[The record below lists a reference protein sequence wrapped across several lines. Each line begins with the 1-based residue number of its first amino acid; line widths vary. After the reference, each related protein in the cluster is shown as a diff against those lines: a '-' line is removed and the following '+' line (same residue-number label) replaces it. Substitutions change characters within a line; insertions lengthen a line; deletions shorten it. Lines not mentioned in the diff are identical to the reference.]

1 MSHHR
6 AHKLLTEF
14 RPPWLVGC
22 SLVILL
28 VGVALRFTRSDFQS
42 LWYDEVFSVV
52 AAQAPNFDELLA
64 VVGRDFHP
72 PLYFVLLRGWFA
84 LWGQSDLSAR
94 LLSGVIGAL
103 SLAMVGVCARDV
115 LGRSYVPIALLLAG
129 TSLTLI
135 WFSQEVR
142 QYELLFLVGAV
153 CFHSV
158 WRLIRAEKALPSV
171 VVYVAVSHAAA
182 LYVHYASALIFISEW
197 MAVLLLV
204 PRRPSG
210 VRRSLFRGTVAARL
224 FVAHTGTFI
233 LFSPWIPRFMAQR
246 EVARGGLWIP
256 TPTLSTVLEL
266 IPRLFAYRLPWDTGR
281 FPYLYLA
288 LWMPVIGVALWF
300 FGRKGKEGSDQEP
313 GSDGLTLIAVWC
325 IVPIVASYLI
335 SLGDTKILFFR
346 NLLFMLPGLILL
358 LSLGSVHYRS
368 VMLPTAFIIA
378 TSLANLPWYYTSRHK
393 EDWRRASPYILERL
407 NPSSAMIFDAPGT
420 WLSFDYY
427 TKHAPFRDFSSD
439 SAGSWEQVLYVR
451 SLSGTP
457 LADIS
462 TRLGAHGFKLA
473 NRKNFPG
480 IIVLTFK
487 RGK

>member
-1 MSHHR
+1 
-6 AHKLLTEF
+6 
-14 RPPWLVGC
+14 VGW
-22 SLVILL
+22 SLIILL

-42 LWYDEVFSVV
+42 LWYDEVFSVT
-52 AAQAPNFDELLA
+52 AAQAPNLDELLA
-64 VVGRDFHP
+64 MVGRDFHP
-72 PLYFVLLRGWFA
+72 PLYFVLLRGWFD

-94 LLSGVIGAL
+94 LLSGVIGAI
-103 SLAMVGVCARDV
+103 SLGMVALCAREI
-115 LGRSYVPIALLLAG
+115 LGRSFVPIALLLAG

-142 QYELLFLVGAV
+142 QYELLFLVGTL
-153 CFHSV
+153 CFHSF
-158 WRLIRAEKALPSV
+158 WGLIRAERWRFSMV
-171 VVYVAVSHAAA
+171 IYVAVSHAAA

-197 MAVLLLV
+197 LAVPLFVLQRSAGA
-204 PRRPSG
+204 RRRLFCRD
-210 VRRSLFRGTVAARL
+210 VVVSLFL
-224 FVAHTGTFI
+224 AHMGTFL
-233 LFSPWIPRFMAQR
+233 LFSPWLPRFMAQR

-256 TPTLSTVLEL
+256 APTLSIVLEL

-281 FPYLYLA
+281 FPRLYLA
-288 LWMPVIGVALWF
+288 MWMPVIVVALSF
-300 FGRKGKEGSDQEP
+300 FGWKGKERGNQKLEA
-313 GSDGLTLIAVWC
+313 DGLTLITVWS

-346 NLLFMLPGLILL
+346 NLLFLLPGLILL

-368 VMLPTAFIIA
+368 VMLTTAFIIA

-407 NPSSAMIFDAPGT
+407 SPSSSMIFDVPGT

-427 TKHAPFRDFSSD
+427 TKHAPFRYFSPD
-439 SAGSWEQVLYVR
+439 SAESFDQVVYVR

-457 LADIS
+457 LADVS
-462 TRLGAHGFKLA
+462 SRLGTYGFRLAH
-473 NRKNFPG
+473 RKNFPG

-487 RGK
+487 RE